1 MCVITAMF
9 FGLMGSAEEIVKDR
23 KILKR
28 ESFLNLSW
36 FSYLNSKVL
45 ILFILSAIQTLSFVV
60 VGNLILAIKGMTLS
74 YWMVLFTTS
83 CFANLLGLNLSSAF
97 RSVITIYILIP
108 FIIIPQLLFSG
119 VIVKFDKLNT
129 GTLEYVPAIG
139 EAMIIRWAFEAI
151 AVEQF
156 RNNAY
161 SRIFFDQRMKVSE
174 AEKNIFIVDALT
186 MDLLKIRDSI
196 RYQDEITGNFR
207 KLVHHSDQLAVEAGI
222 SFPVKIRA
230 KLNRERFDE
239 AAFMDMRSF
248 LDSLKGIY
256 NKRLTDSRIGRTRW
270 KRQWKTVLERIRKV
284 QMMDEYENI
293 ELGQFFLTGL

>member
-222 SFPVKIRA
+222 SFPVKIRT
-230 KLNRERFDE
+230 KLNSERFDE
-239 AAFMDMRSF
+239 AAFMDIRSF

-256 NKRLTDSRIGRTRW
+256 NKRLTDSRRSA
-270 KRQWKTVLERIRKV
+270 
-284 QMMDEYENI
+284 
-293 ELGQFFLTGL
+293 